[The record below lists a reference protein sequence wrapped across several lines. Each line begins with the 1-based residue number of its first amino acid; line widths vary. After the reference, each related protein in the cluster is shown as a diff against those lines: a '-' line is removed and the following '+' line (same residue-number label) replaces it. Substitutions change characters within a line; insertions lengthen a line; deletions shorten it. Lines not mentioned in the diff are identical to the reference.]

1 MEGEREEEEDDEGG
15 DEEDL
20 DKAVGQVNSSGPR
33 PFILPLIWIV
43 NDFYPIMSP

>member
-1 MEGEREEEEDDEGG
+1 MEGEGEEEEDDKGG

-33 PFILPLIWIV
+33 PFILPLIWMV